1 VIAAVAALPVCRALL
16 DRGTTQAEV
25 GFPGV
30 FLAYLT
36 GLAVGVLIGYLTELF
51 TGAGRAPVRVIVR
64 ASETGPATNLISG
77 MGVGML
83 STAPA
88 VVSVAAGLLASHSLA
103 GVYGV
108 GIAALGMLGTL
119 GIQLAV
125 DAYGPIADN
134 AGGIAEMAEMDP
146 EVRGVTDRL
155 DEVGNTTAAV
165 GKGFAIGSAAL
176 TALILFSAFEKQA
189 GLTSIDIGDIRVL
202 SGVLMGA
209 GIPYLFSAMSIG
221 AISRAARS
229 MIAEV
234 RRQFRERPGILAGEQ
249 EPDYNRCIDI
259 STASALGS
267 MMLPGVA
274 AIAVPA
280 VTGLLGGVT
289 MLAGLLVGAT
299 SSGVILAI
307 FMANSGGAWDNA
319 KKMIESGESGGKGS
333 DPHRASV
340 VGDTVGDPFKDSAG
354 PSLNIL
360 IKLMAIVSLVMLPL
374 IKARWG

>member
-1 VIAAVAALPVCRALL
+1 
-16 DRGTTQAEV
+16 
-25 GFPGV
+25 
-30 FLAYLT
+30 
-36 GLAVGVLIGYLTELF
+36 
-51 TGAGRAPVRVIVR
+51 
-64 ASETGPATNLISG
+64 
-77 MGVGML
+77 
-83 STAPA
+83 
-88 VVSVAAGLLASHSLA
+88 
-103 GVYGV
+103 
-108 GIAALGMLGTL
+108 
-119 GIQLAV
+119 V

-134 AGGIAEMAEMDP
+134 AGGLAEMAEMDP
-146 EVRGVTDRL
+146 DVRDVTDRL

-176 TALILFSAFEKQA
+176 TAFILFSAFEEQA
-189 GLTSIDIGDIRVL
+189 GLASIDIGDIRVL
-202 SGVLMGA
+202 SGVLLGA
-209 GIPYLFSAMSIG
+209 GIPYLFSSMSIG
-221 AISRAARS
+221 AISRAARA

-234 RRQFRERPGILAGEQ
+234 RRQFREKPGILAGEV

-280 VTGLLGGVT
+280 VTGLLGGVA

-319 KKMIESGESGGKGS
+319 KKMIEGGESGGKGS

-360 IKLMAIVSLVMLPL
+360 IKLMAIVSLVMLPV